1 MRVTLSVIK
10 ADVGSV
16 GGHTMPSAAM
26 VGRAKQL
33 VADAVKK
40 GLLLDGMV
48 TYTGDDIALIMS
60 HQHGTAAAPVHN
72 FAWDVFLQATAIA
85 RSEGNYGAGQDLLVD
100 APSGNVRGAG
110 PAVAEI
116 SFELLPK
123 HRPAEAFMVFAADKC
138 APGAYNLPLY
148 LSFCDPMHNGG
159 LLLSPVLHK
168 GFTVTVIDMDHRG
181 KEDRVIKLNIP
192 EQVWDLAALIRDED
206 RFAIEAIHS
215 RVHPDEQIVSVAATR
230 LHNVAGK
237 YTGKDDP
244 VALVRVQS
252 LFPAPEE
259 LVEPWATIHQIVTGD
274 CRGSHNMPIMPTAIN
289 QAVTGPY
296 CLPIVSS
303 LGFSLN
309 KEGKFSS
316 NYVDFFGGEAFD
328 YVRHKVQEKA
338 VDFRRQGFFGVAMAS
353 KTELAYTGLTDT
365 LTALDKKF
373 EMRRDDAAVSKES
386 RKASKDAKD
395 PD

>member
-10 ADVGSV
+10 ADVGSI

-26 VGRAKQL
+26 VARAKQS
-33 VADAVKK
+33 VAAAVKK

-60 HQHGTAAAPVHN
+60 HTHGTSAAPVHN
-72 FAWDVFLQATAIA
+72 FSWDVFLQATAIA

-148 LSFCDPMHNGG
+148 LAFCDPMHNGG

-168 GFTVTVIDMDHRG
+168 GFTVTVIDMDHKG
-181 KEDRVIKLNIP
+181 KEDRVIKLNVP
-192 EQVWDLAALIRDED
+192 EQIWDLAALVRDED

-259 LVEPWATIHQIVTGD
+259 LVEPWATINQIVTGD

-289 QAVTGPY
+289 TAVTGPY

-316 NYVDFFGGEAFD
+316 NYVDFFGGESFD

-338 VDFRRQGFFGVAMAS
+338 IDFRRQGFFGVAMAS

-365 LTALDKKF
+365 LNALDKKF
-373 EMRRDDAAVSKES
+373 EMRSDAA
-386 RKASKDAKD
+386 KASKGGRKVSKNAKD